1 MQVAAPRPALGCA
14 KPKSSSWEADS
25 SFTGQKELYVIC
37 AITGGGVS
45 TAFDRLCVQNTD
57 PSPPGEWNKEL
68 QKKNSNILKAVL
80 RFLGWKFSIIILY
93 VFTQDIVVVA
103 GQSYLLGLI
112 IHYFDNRLEWNEY
125 YIYVAFLGFFAVTA
139 VYMGAYNANLFTS
152 QILGMKIKVAFC
164 TVIFRKAI
172 RLSPS
177 SLEKSNVGQ
186 MVNLLANDVSKFL
199 SSLYS
204 VSYLVTTPFLI
215 ITTIAILWQ
224 YYGWT
229 ILVGYSVIFLF
240 IPIQLALGKL
250 YSKLRLQA
258 AILGDERLNLL
269 NEIIADMKLIK
280 MYTWELP
287 YSALL
292 KKIRVNEM
300 KKVRLFLYA
309 KGMSSMLAY
318 PISKLFT
325 SLAYLAFFFNG
336 GQLNAEIAFI
346 TMTVSLYIFMSTVS
360 LFSQAINNFA
370 EILVSLKR
378 LQNYKY
384 RNLLIKWRGVTF
396 DVFL

>member
-1 MQVAAPRPALGCA
+1 MTL
-14 KPKSSSWEADS
+14 W
-25 SFTGQKELYVIC
+25 
-37 AITGGGVS
+37 
-45 TAFDRLCVQNTD
+45 TACWGLERD
-57 PSPPGEWNKEL
+57 
-68 QKKNSNILKAVL
+68 
-80 RFLGWKFSIIILY
+80 
-93 VFTQDIVVVA
+93 
-103 GQSYLLGLI
+103 YLLLCMAMSRTPRVI
-112 IHYFDNRLEWNEY
+112 QHS
-125 YIYVAFLGFFAVTA
+125 AFLFRFST
-139 VYMGAYNANLFTS
+139 NDRNRKTS
-152 QILGMKIKVAFC
+152 SEGMSRC
-164 TVIFRKAI
+164 VI
-172 RLSPS
+172 
-177 SLEKSNVGQ
+177 Q
-186 MVNLLANDVSKFL
+186 TDVLKN
-199 SSLYS
+199 SLYS

-269 NEIIADMKLIK
+269 NEIIADMRLIK